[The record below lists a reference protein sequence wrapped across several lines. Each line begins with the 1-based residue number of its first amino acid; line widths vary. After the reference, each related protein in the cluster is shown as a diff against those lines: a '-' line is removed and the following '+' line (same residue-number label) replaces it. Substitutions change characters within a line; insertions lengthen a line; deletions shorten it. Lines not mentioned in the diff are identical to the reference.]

1 MAFRQPDSRGV
12 IAYSSIAQMSLIGL
26 GIFVMNDIG
35 ATGATFQMINHG
47 LLSVLLFLIAGVVE
61 VRTGDGLFRR
71 IGGLA
76 RGRAGLA
83 TIVMTT
89 GIAALAV
96 PGSALFASEFLVL
109 LGAFRD
115 WWLIGTLASLAIV
128 LAAMYMLRWI
138 SALLHDAPAEPS
150 AGLTGHARP
159 ALGGGLPRAARGG
172 GAGALGVPVR
182 GHASRL
188 RLAARHRRER
198 DRQGRPVIAAA
209 AIATPSVQLGA
220 ILPAFLLTIGA
231 LVLLIVGSLES
242 RSARVTSGVIGLIS
256 FAGAGVAT
264 WHLWN
269 DGNGTAFSGQ
279 LATDRYAA
287 LVQAIVCASGVAS
300 ILLGWGTRRLGDRI
314 AEYYALLCFAGAG
327 MCVLASA
334 NGFVSLFV
342 ALELF
347 SISLYVLCA
356 LDVHDAASLESG
368 LKYLVTGSVGSAALL
383 FGSGLAYIST
393 GSLRFD
399 QIGKALAGGGQ
410 HTGILLLGIA
420 MVVAGL
426 AFKASAAPFHMWT
439 PDVYEG
445 APTAVMAF
453 MATATKTIALATL
466 LRLMTT
472 AFAPSS
478 DVWEGAVAAVAIASM
493 LIGNIA
499 ALRQT
504 NVKRM
509 LAFSSVAQAGYL
521 LIAVVVHTPLATRAM
536 LYYLAVYAAMNL
548 GALAVVSVR
557 EREVGGPVS
566 IGDLRGL
573 GRDHPLLA
581 GGLALSLLS
590 LASFPPTGGFL
601 AKLYLFGSAID
612 AGKTYLAVIGVIGTM
627 ISLAYYLRF
636 LLAIYARPASEAR
649 PRIVPGTRLA
659 ATAVLVSAA
668 VVLWLGIAPQ
678 PLVDVAR
685 TAAASLVAPG

>member
-1 MAFRQPDSRGV
+1 
-12 IAYSSIAQMSLIGL
+12 
-26 GIFVMNDIG
+26 
-35 ATGATFQMINHG
+35 MIT
-47 LLSVLLFLIAGVVE
+47 A
-61 VRTGDGLFRR
+61 
-71 IGGLA
+71 
-76 RGRAGLA
+76 
-83 TIVMTT
+83 
-89 GIAALAV
+89 
-96 PGSALFASEFLVL
+96 
-109 LGAFRD
+109 
-115 WWLIGTLASLAIV
+115 
-128 LAAMYMLRWI
+128 
-138 SALLHDAPAEPS
+138 
-150 AGLTGHARP
+150 
-159 ALGGGLPRAARGG
+159 
-172 GAGALGVPVR
+172 
-182 GHASRL
+182 
-188 RLAARHRRER
+188 
-198 DRQGRPVIAAA
+198 AAA

-220 ILPAFLLTIGA
+220 ILPAFVLTVGA
-231 LVLLIVGSLES
+231 LLLLVVGAFER
-242 RSARVTSGVIGLIS
+242 RSARVASGVIGLLS
-256 FAGAGVAT
+256 FAGAGLAC
-264 WHLWN
+264 WHLW
-269 DGNGTAFSGQ
+269 DAGNRTAFSGQ

-287 LVQAIVCASGVAS
+287 VVQVIVCASGVATV
-300 ILLGWGTRRLGDRI
+300 LLGWGTRRMADRI

-327 MCVLASA
+327 MCILAAA

-356 LDVHDAASLESG
+356 LDVNDEASLESG
-368 LKYLVTGSVGSAALL
+368 LKYLIIGSVGSASLL
-383 FGSGLAYIST
+383 FGSGLAYIAT

-399 QIGKALAGGGQ
+399 QIGKALSAGDP
-410 HTGILLLGIA
+410 HTGILLFGIA
-420 MVVAGL
+420 LVLAGL

-466 LRLMTT
+466 LRVMIT
-472 AFAPSS
+472 AFAPASG
-478 DVWEGAVAAVAIASM
+478 VWEGGLAAVAIASM
-493 LIGNIA
+493 LVGNIA
-499 ALRQT
+499 ALRQA

-509 LAFSSVAQAGYL
+509 LAYSSVGQAGYL

-557 EREVGGPVS
+557 EREIGGPVFL
-566 IGDLRGL
+566 GDLRGL

-612 AGKTYLAVIGVIGTM
+612 AGKSYLAVIGVIGTM

-636 LLAIYARPASEAR
+636 LLAIYTRPARDAR

-668 VVLWLGIAPQ
+668 VVIWLGIAPQ

-685 TAAASLVAPG
+685 TAAASLVPPG